1 MFEWILVGISVLFLV
16 GVSLGNVK
24 ELRRAKRSGNN
35 QLYLAF
41 LIIFITLWVMYIGTI
56 AYTFY
61 THWLYLVIKFV
72 RLIEVGSYQHLAY

>member
-1 MFEWILVGISVLFLV
+1 MLEWTLIGVCVMFLV
-16 GVSLGNVK
+16 IISLFYIK

-61 THWLYLVIKFV
+61 TH
-72 RLIEVGSYQHLAY
+72 

>member
-1 MFEWILVGISVLFLV
+1 MLEWTLIGVCVMFLV
-16 GVSLGNVK
+16 IISLFYIK

-72 RLIEVGSYQHLAY
+72 RLIEVGSYQHLAN